1 MFTTGI
7 HSLVPTASLTAGS
20 NSSDGGSFLIF
31 IALAAV
37 AVLWIVSLAGKS
49 GATVVVVEK
58 PAYSIF
64 GVASSPSPWEFST
77 SPSCRG
83 PARSDRL
90 VKDEHSIK
98 DEKQQ
103 FRRGRAQEGR
113 DLDPAWTTRDHPSRH
128 LLYASCGRRMHQQ
141 LAESVHAAPYS
152 GRRSRHG
159 PYPIPECPIR
169 RSPSESSSPSAL
181 HRLDA
186 AGDLEGPG

>member
-64 GVASSPSPWEFST
+64 GVALIALALGILYFAVVPGS
-77 SPSCRG
+77 G
-83 PARSDRL
+83 P
-90 VKDEHSIK
+90 I
-98 DEKQQ
+98 
-103 FRRGRAQEGR
+103 
-113 DLDPAWTTRDHPSRH
+113 
-128 LLYASCGRRMHQQ
+128 
-141 LAESVHAAPYS
+141 
-152 GRRSRHG
+152 
-159 PYPIPECPIR
+159 
-169 RSPSESSSPSAL
+169 
-181 HRLDA
+181 
-186 AGDLEGPG
+186 